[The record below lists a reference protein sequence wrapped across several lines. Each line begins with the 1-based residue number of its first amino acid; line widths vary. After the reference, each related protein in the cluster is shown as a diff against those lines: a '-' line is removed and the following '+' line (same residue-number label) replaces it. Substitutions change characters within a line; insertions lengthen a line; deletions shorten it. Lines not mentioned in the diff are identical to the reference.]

1 MRALVVLPTYN
12 EIDNIERML
21 RAIRGVLPDEQL
33 LVVDDGSPDGT
44 ADVAEQVGLEL
55 GNIEVLKRAGKS
67 GLGSAYRAGFAWGL
81 KRGFD
86 VFVEID
92 CDFSHD
98 PRELPK
104 MLALAAN
111 HEVVIGS
118 RYVPGGSIPSWST
131 SRLLLSKGGNRYA
144 SMMLGLGV
152 ADSTAGYRVY
162 QSSALEKID
171 YSHVKADG
179 YGFQIEMTYR
189 ARRGGASIIEH
200 PISFTDRTEGESKM
214 SRAIVTEA
222 LWMVTKWGVAR
233 LLGGPRLS

>member
-1 MRALVVLPTYN
+1 MRTLVVLPTYN
-12 EIDNIERML
+12 EIANIEKML
-21 RAIRGVLPDEQL
+21 RALRAEVPACNI

-44 ADVAEQVGLEL
+44 ADVADRISAEL
-55 GNIEVLKRAGKS
+55 GQIDVLRRSGKG
-67 GLGSAYRAGFAWGL
+67 GLGSAYRAGFSWGL
-81 KRGFD
+81 ERGYES
-86 VFVEID
+86 FVEID

-98 PRELPK
+98 PRALPD
-104 MLALAAN
+104 MLALGEG

-118 RYVPGGSIPSWST
+118 RYVPGGAIPSWST

-144 SMMLGLGV
+144 SVMLGLGV

-162 QSSALEKID
+162 SKSALEKID
-171 YSHVKADG
+171 YQTVRADG

-189 ARRGGASIIEH
+189 ARSGGATIIEH

-233 LLGGPRLS
+233 LFGRGPRR

>member
-1 MRALVVLPTYN
+1 MRTLVVLPTYN
-12 EIDNIERML
+12 EIANIEKML
-21 RAIRGVLPDEQL
+21 RAIRAEVPSCDV

-44 ADVAEQVGLEL
+44 ADAADRVRAEL
-55 GNIEVLKRAGKS
+55 GKIDVLRRSGKG
-67 GLGSAYRAGFAWGL
+67 GLGSAYRAGFSWGL
-81 KRGFD
+81 ERGYD
-86 VFVEID
+86 SFVEID

-98 PRELPK
+98 PRALPD
-104 MLALAAN
+104 MLALGEN
-111 HEVVIGS
+111 FEVVIGS
-118 RYVPGGSIPSWST
+118 RYVPGGAIPSWST

-144 SMMLGLGV
+144 SVMLGLGV

-162 QSSALEKID
+162 SKSALEKID
-171 YSHVKADG
+171 YQTVRADG

-189 ARRGGASIIEH
+189 ARSGGATIVEH

-233 LLGGPRLS
+233 LFGRGPRR

>member
-1 MRALVVLPTYN
+1 MRTLVVLPTYN
-12 EIDNIERML
+12 EIANIEKML
-21 RAIRGVLPDEQL
+21 RAIRAEVPSCDV

-44 ADVAEQVGLEL
+44 ADAADRVREEMGQI
-55 GNIEVLKRAGKS
+55 NVLRRSGKG
-67 GLGSAYRAGFAWGL
+67 GLGSAYRAGFSWGL
-81 KRGFD
+81 ERGYD
-86 VFVEID
+86 SFVEID

-98 PRELPK
+98 PRALPD
-104 MLALAAN
+104 MLSLGEKY
-111 HEVVIGS
+111 EVVIGS
-118 RYVPGGSIPSWST
+118 RYVPGGAIPSWST

-144 SMMLGLGV
+144 SLMLGLGV

-162 QSSALEKID
+162 SKSALEKID
-171 YSHVKADG
+171 YQTVRADG

-189 ARRGGASIIEH
+189 ARSGGATIVEH

-233 LLGGPRLS
+233 LFGRGPRR

>member
-1 MRALVVLPTYN
+1 MVLPTYN

>member
-1 MRALVVLPTYN
+1 MRTLVVLPTYN
-12 EIDNIERML
+12 EIANIEKML
-21 RAIRGVLPDEQL
+21 RAIRAEVPSCDV

-44 ADVAEQVGLEL
+44 ADAADRVREEMGQI
-55 GNIEVLKRAGKS
+55 NVLRRSGKG
-67 GLGSAYRAGFAWGL
+67 GLGSAYRAGFSWGL
-81 KRGFD
+81 ERGYD
-86 VFVEID
+86 SFVEID

-98 PRELPK
+98 PRALPD
-104 MLALAAN
+104 MLSLGEKY
-111 HEVVIGS
+111 EVVIGS
-118 RYVPGGSIPSWST
+118 RYVPGGAIPSWST

-144 SMMLGLGV
+144 SLLLGLGV

-162 QSSALEKID
+162 SKSALEKID
-171 YSHVKADG
+171 YQTVRADG

-189 ARRGGASIIEH
+189 ARSGGATIVEH

-233 LLGGPRLS
+233 LFGRGPRR